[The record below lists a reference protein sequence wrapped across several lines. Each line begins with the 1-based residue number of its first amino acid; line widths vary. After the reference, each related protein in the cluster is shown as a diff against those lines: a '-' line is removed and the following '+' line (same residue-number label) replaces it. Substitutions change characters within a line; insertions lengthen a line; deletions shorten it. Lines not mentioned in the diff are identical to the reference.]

1 MKASSIIGGIT
12 LIAVLALIGTACWQA
27 AGRQES
33 AASQPVERDLF
44 GAPLASANHPAPPAV
59 DPQPPAGATGSL
71 PAPPP
76 DAEGLTD
83 PRAAE
88 EVTDPQLPGAE
99 ALPQQFDPGPAEPFE
114 MPEIMAYA

>member
-33 AASQPVERDLF
+33 AGSQPVERDLF
-44 GAPLASANHPAPPAV
+44 GAPLASANHPAPPGA
-59 DPQPPAGATGSL
+59 DPQPPDGAADPPNKPAGDEMA
-71 PAPPP
+71 
-76 DAEGLTD
+76 D
-83 PRAAE
+83 PR
-88 EVTDPQLPGAE
+88 PPGAE
-99 ALPQQFDPGPAEPFE
+99 DLPQQFDPGPAEPFE

>member
-33 AASQPVERDLF
+33 AANQQVERDLF
-44 GAPLASANHPAPPAV
+44 GAPLATANQPAV
-59 DPQPPAGATGSL
+59 DPQLPDGATADPPIL
-71 PAPPP
+71 PSDAASPPGAP
-76 DAEGLTD
+76 
-83 PRAAE
+83 AE
-88 EVTDPQLPGAE
+88 EETTAPLQAGAE
-99 ALPQQFDPGPAEPFE
+99 ALPQQFDPQPAEPFE